1 MKSRKP
7 RVLFLFLDGVGIG
20 GKKNNPFFVAQLPTL
35 RKLLG
40 GTMPYH
46 RDSRRISN
54 IASLVPLNATLG
66 VPGLPQSGTGQAT
79 LLTGINAARIVG
91 RHFGPHPYS
100 TLKPLIRERNIFT
113 QLRHK
118 GKKVFFANAFPQR
131 YFDYFKSHESRIPVI
146 ALSWLSAGM
155 QLNTH
160 ESLASGKAC
169 SADITNEGWPRLGYP
184 HMKTV
189 TPQEAGRRLISMLS
203 DYDFIL
209 YEYYFTD
216 DAGHRQSMQDAVGC
230 LEKID
235 GMLEGIVDGFDREHM
250 LCIVTS
256 DHGNVEDLSVKTH
269 TRNPVPLL
277 AFGKGHREFTESV
290 KSLTDITPALLKFIS

>member
-1 MKSRKP
+1 M
-7 RVLFLFLDGVGIG
+7 LFLFLDGVGIG
-20 GKKNNPFFVAQLPTL
+20 GKKNNPFFVAKLPAL

-40 GTMPYH
+40 GAMPYH

-100 TLKPLIRERNIFT
+100 TLKPLIRDRNIFS
-113 QLRHK
+113 QLRHN

-146 ALSWLSAGM
+146 AFSWLSTGM

-160 ESLASGKAC
+160 EVLASGNAC

-189 TPQEAGRRLISMLS
+189 TPQEAGRRLVTMLS

-216 DAGHRQSMQDAVGC
+216 DAGHRQSMPDAVGC
-230 LEKID
+230 LEKFD
-235 GMLEGIVDGFDREHM
+235 GMLEGIVDVFDWERM

-277 AFGKGHREFTESV
+277 AFGKGHREFTDSV